1 MMVTENKNRRTTDN
15 QSLDIN
21 QLIADESDPKQ
32 RAFLIVLHNINLSL
46 EANTNTVRDIGDRL
60 EEHITKFT
68 DHTNNEQVLM
78 AQGKGAWRVMAWVL
92 GIAQIMVISLWST
105 VKSDL
110 SSLNARDQQYEVG
123 HVQLMNRVDILEKKV
138 K

>member
-1 MMVTENKNRRTTDN
+1 MATELNRRSTDN

-46 EANTNTVRDIGDRL
+46 EANTKTVRDIGDRL

-68 DHTNNEQVLM
+68 DHANNEQIMVT
-78 AQGKGAWRVMAWVL
+78 QGKGAWRVMAWVL
-92 GIAQIMVISLWST
+92 GVAQLMVIGLWTT
-105 VKSDL
+105 VKTDL
-110 SSLNARDQQYEVG
+110 ASLNAHDQQFEVA
-123 HVQLMNRVDILEKKV
+123 HIQLVNRVDILEKKV

>member
-1 MMVTENKNRRTTDN
+1 MATELNRRSTDN

-46 EANTNTVRDIGDRL
+46 EANTKTVRDIGDRL

-68 DHTNNEQVLM
+68 DHANNEQIMV

-92 GIAQIMVISLWST
+92 GVAQLMVIGLWTT
-105 VKSDL
+105 VKTDL
-110 SSLNARDQQYEVG
+110 SSLNAHDQQFEVA
-123 HVQLMNRVDILEKKV
+123 HIQLMNRVDILEKKV

>member
-1 MMVTENKNRRTTDN
+1 MATELNRRSTDN

-46 EANTNTVRDIGDRL
+46 EANTKTVKDIGDRL

-68 DHTNNEQVLM
+68 DHANNEQIMV

-92 GIAQIMVISLWST
+92 GVAQLVVIGLWTT
-105 VKSDL
+105 VKTDL
-110 SSLNARDQQYEVG
+110 ASLNTHDHQFEVA
-123 HVQLMNRVDILEKKV
+123 HIQLVNRVDILEKKV

>member
-1 MMVTENKNRRTTDN
+1 MAIELNRRSTDN

-32 RAFLIVLHNINLSL
+32 RAFLIVLHNINLNL
-46 EANTNTVRDIGDRL
+46 EANTKTIRDIGDRL

-68 DHTNNEQVLM
+68 DHANNEHLM
-78 AQGKGAWRVMAWVL
+78 VAQGKGAWKVMAWVL
-92 GIAQIMVISLWST
+92 GVAQLMVIGLWTT
-105 VKSDL
+105 VKTDL
-110 SSLNARDQQYEVG
+110 ASLNAHDQQFEVG
-123 HVQLMNRVDILEKKV
+123 LVQLMNRVDILEKKV

>member
-1 MMVTENKNRRTTDN
+1 MATELNRRSTDN

-46 EANTNTVRDIGDRL
+46 EANTKTVKDIGDRL

-68 DHTNNEQVLM
+68 DHANNEQIMV

-92 GIAQIMVISLWST
+92 GVAQLVVIGLWTT
-105 VKSDL
+105 VKTDL
-110 SSLNARDQQYEVG
+110 ASLNTHDHQFEVE
-123 HVQLMNRVDILEKKV
+123 HIQLVNRVDILEKKV

>member
-1 MMVTENKNRRTTDN
+1 MATELNRRSTDN

-46 EANTNTVRDIGDRL
+46 EANTKTVKDIGDRL

-68 DHTNNEQVLM
+68 DHANNEQIMV
-78 AQGKGAWRVMAWVL
+78 AQGKGAWKVMAWVL
-92 GIAQIMVISLWST
+92 GVAQLVVIGLWTT
-105 VKSDL
+105 VKTDL
-110 SSLNARDQQYEVG
+110 ASLNTHDHQFEVA
-123 HVQLMNRVDILEKKV
+123 HIQLVNRVDILEKKV